1 MAERENARSFLRTP
15 PRLARLAVQL
25 AVSGGVLAFLLIRLD
40 PAQVWDEI
48 TAAKTGYVAAALAIL
63 FASTW
68 AMAWRWQILLASKGI
83 DEPLGWLTKLYFVGY
98 AASQVLPTSVGGD
111 AVRILDHAR
120 RRPDARAEAAGAVL
134 MERLLGVAGTVLL
147 LLLGLLLAIGDER
160 VRVIGPV
167 GAALIAAAAV
177 LLLLLLF
184 SRRVEDRLRRRVF
197 PLGRRIGIERPLAS
211 VYRALHGYRDC
222 RGALLAALAITFA
235 TQLAR
240 TVSIWLCCAAVG
252 IHESA
257 GVFVVFAALLSLV
270 MVVPFTLN
278 GLGVREAFFV
288 GYFGRFDVSND
299 TALAAGLLFYA
310 IILAESI
317 PGAVILLWHSLAGA
331 VAHPRTE

>member
-1 MAERENARSFLRTP
+1 MAEREGARSFLRTP

-48 TAAKTGYVAAALAIL
+48 TAAKTGYVVAALAIL

-120 RRPDARAEAAGAVL
+120 RRPDAGAVL

-184 SRRVEDRLRRRVF
+184 SRRVEDWLRRRVF